1 MPLVHQD
8 ILLLD
13 LWIRYP
19 MLALSGYPGT
29 TMGQAIRCGGGGMC
43 AHHRLIGCHTIGGG
57 IEARTSTMKILMMVV
72 APPLR

>member
-1 MPLVHQD
+1 
-8 ILLLD
+8 
-13 LWIRYP
+13 
-19 MLALSGYPGT
+19 
-29 TMGQAIRCGGGGMC
+29 MC